1 MNKNTQIDDLRSQ
14 IRLLEK
20 DITRDDNIIVPFGIS
35 EIDDFL
41 SGNGLMLGKVH
52 EVLGDLHFRLGNVS
66 SIGFV
71 VALLVRISEQTGTNK
86 EILWCVKN
94 KNIARGNLSASGL
107 NWLGLNS
114 NRIIQVNALS
124 EVDMLWAIEEGLRCS
139 GIMAVVAELDE
150 PRKGTA
156 SETSIFWRKLQLAAE
171 KNGVTGFMLRPNAK
185 NINSISFV
193 AETRWRI
200 SPCLTQ
206 DWRPKWNLQ
215 LLKARN
221 GRSNSI
227 PVIWDPITRSFRV
240 AK

>member
-114 NRIIQVNALS
+114 NRIIQVNAFS
-124 EVDMLWAIEEGLRCS
+124 EVDILWAIEEGLRCS

-150 PRKGTA
+150 PRKGAA
-156 SETSIFWRKLQLAAE
+156 SETSIFW
-171 KNGVTGFMLRPNAK
+171 
-185 NINSISFV
+185 
-193 AETRWRI
+193 
-200 SPCLTQ
+200 
-206 DWRPKWNLQ
+206 
-215 LLKARN
+215 
-221 GRSNSI
+221 
-227 PVIWDPITRSFRV
+227 
-240 AK
+240 

>member
-94 KNIARGNLSASGL
+94 KNIVRGNLSASGL

-114 NRIIQVNALS
+114 NRIIQVNAFS

-139 GIMAVVAELDE
+139 GIMAVVGELGE
-150 PRKGTA
+150 PRKGAA

-185 NINSISFV
+185 NISSI
-193 AETRWRI
+193 AETRWRV
-200 SPCLTQ
+200 SPCLTR

-227 PVIWDPITRSFRV
+227 SVIWDPITRSFRV
-240 AK
+240 SK

>member
-20 DITRDDNIIVPFGIS
+20 DTARDDNIIVPFGIS

-71 VALLVRISEQTGTNK
+71 AALLVRISEQTGTNK

-94 KNIARGNLSASGL
+94 KNIVRGNLSASGL

-124 EVDMLWAIEEGLRCS
+124 EVDMIWAIE
-139 GIMAVVAELDE
+139 
-150 PRKGTA
+150 
-156 SETSIFWRKLQLAAE
+156 
-171 KNGVTGFMLRPNAK
+171 
-185 NINSISFV
+185 
-193 AETRWRI
+193 
-200 SPCLTQ
+200 
-206 DWRPKWNLQ
+206 
-215 LLKARN
+215 
-221 GRSNSI
+221 
-227 PVIWDPITRSFRV
+227 
-240 AK
+240 

>member
-20 DITRDDNIIVPFGIS
+20 NITRDDNIIVPFGVS

-41 SGNGLMLGKVH
+41 SGHGLMLGKVH

-71 VALLVRISEQTGTNK
+71 VALLIRISEQTGTNK
-86 EILWCVKN
+86 RILWCVKN
-94 KNIARGNLSASGL
+94 ENIIRGNLSASGL

-114 NRIIQVNALS
+114 NRIIQVNTPS
-124 EVDMLWAIEEGLRCS
+124 EADMLWAIEEGLRCP
-139 GIMAVVAELDE
+139 GVMAVVAELGE
-150 PRKGTA
+150 PRKGAT

-171 KNGVTGFMLRPNAK
+171 KNGVTGFILRPNAK
-185 NINSISFV
+185 NISSISSI

-200 SPCLTQ
+200 SPCLTR

-227 PVIWDPITRSFRV
+227 SVIWDPITRSFRV
-240 AK
+240 SK